1 VSENFA
7 RYNLEDAI
15 KGAAGKAFAS
25 AIERHPEHNFFA
37 FALTTLTN
45 AQYVECSLNS
55 ERNMARVLSDAGP
68 SDEGL
73 KAYYK
78 WYPNEWGEFEYF
90 RQGAEDYFSGVNEL
104 LGRIESETDAYAL
117 SKFGLTKNPFK
128 EGDAHYAEFWEIND
142 RRRHYVFD
150 AMTSALVALD
160 RAGCFGE
167 GEVRRGRIIF
177 ADIYDDEFGEELRTQ
192 SANAINAGR
201 ASPALLQEFL
211 HVGQQ

>member
-1 VSENFA
+1 MSADFS
-7 RYNLEDAI
+7 RYCLEEAI
-15 KGAAGKAFAS
+15 NGAAGKAFAAAVAS
-25 AIERHPEHNFFA
+25 HPEHDFFA

-55 ERNMARVLSDAGP
+55 VRNLQSILSEAGP
-68 SDEGL
+68 SDEQM

-78 WYPNEWGEFEYF
+78 WYPNEWGEFEYYAQRERGF
-90 RQGAEDYFSGVNEL
+90 FSGVNEL
-104 LGRIESETDAYAL
+104 LDRIERETDAYAL
-117 SKFGLTKNPFK
+117 AKFGLIKSPSD
-128 EGDAHYAEFWEIND
+128 ERDAHYEEFWAIND
-142 RRRHYVFD
+142 KRRHHVFD

-160 RAGCFGE
+160 RVGCFGE